1 LVLVLALETA
11 SERASAALVAGDEVR
26 AGWHGET
33 AGDLCRQFAPRI
45 AEVLEHGGVAF
56 GEVELVAVGL
66 GPGSFTSLRIGLAT
80 AKAIALSRDVPL
92 VGVSSLAAMAW
103 QVRDRLSGPLCPVLD
118 AKRGDL
124 YAAGYRMADGQMH
137 QLQPE
142 IAAKPEAVVAAMKE
156 HGGPGTFLGQMTP
169 EQAQSLED
177 LCQAGWK
184 VVPDPVH
191 PDAACIAELGRV
203 RFESQG
209 SDDLTSLRPLYVRMS
224 YAEERF
230 DIDLGLR

>member
-1 LVLVLALETA
+1 MLVLALETA
-11 SERASAALVAGDEVR
+11 SERASAALVAGGEVR
-26 AGWHGET
+26 AAWHGET
-33 AGDLCRQFAPRI
+33 AGNLCRQFAPRI
-45 AEVLEHGGVAF
+45 ADVLGQSGAAF
-56 GEVELVAVGL
+56 DEIELVAVGL

-80 AKAIALSRDVPL
+80 AKAIALSRDLPL
-92 VGVSSLAAMAW
+92 VGVSSFAAMAW
-103 QVRDRLSGPLCPVLD
+103 QARHRFSGLICPVLD

-124 YAAGYRMADGQMH
+124 YAAGYRVADGQMH

-156 HGGPGTFLGQMTP
+156 HGGPVTFLGPMAP
-169 EQAQSLED
+169 EQAQALED
-177 LCQAGWK
+177 LSPEGWK
-184 VVPDPVH
+184 VVRDPVH

>member
-1 LVLVLALETA
+1 MLVLALETA
-11 SERASAALVAGDEVR
+11 TERASVALVAGGEVR
-26 AGWHGET
+26 AAWRGET
-33 AGDLCRQFAPRI
+33 AGDLCRQFAPHI
-45 AEVLEHGGVAF
+45 AEVLEQGGVTF
-56 GEVELVAVGL
+56 GEIELVAIGL

-92 VGVSSLAAMAW
+92 VGVSSLAAMVW
-103 QVRDRLSGPLCPVLD
+103 QVRDRFSGIVCPVLD

-124 YAAGYRMADGQMH
+124 YAAGYRMADGRMH
-137 QLQPE
+137 QLQSD
-142 IAAKPEAVVAAMKE
+142 IAAKPEAVVAAMKK
-156 HGGPGTFLGQMTP
+156 HGGPVTFLGQMAP
-169 EQAQSLED
+169 EQAQALED
-177 LCQAGWK
+177 LSPEGWK
-184 VVPDPVH
+184 VVRDPVH

-209 SDDLTSLRPLYVRMS
+209 SDDLTSLRPVYVRMS